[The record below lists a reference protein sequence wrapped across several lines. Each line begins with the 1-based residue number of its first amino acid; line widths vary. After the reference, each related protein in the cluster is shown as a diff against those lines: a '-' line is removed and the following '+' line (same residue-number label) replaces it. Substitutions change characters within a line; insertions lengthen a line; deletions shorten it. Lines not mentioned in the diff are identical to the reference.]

1 MSLKASQQFV
11 WKRIKDHSAFF
22 VLYPMVVLL
31 LIVLGWPFYQ
41 AFEENRLES
50 IRQTEY
56 SFLNVT
62 EHIFLK
68 EFQERI
74 GDILVL
80 SHSHALKHLVNDGR
94 SEDREAFEQSLVNF
108 ANSYLCYD
116 QVRLLDLKGRELIR
130 VNLKEDG
137 AVTVPKA
144 ELQDKS
150 HREYFKQA
158 ALLERGQVYV
168 SRMDLNIENNQ
179 IERPFKPVIRFAT
192 PVFDMEGKKA
202 GTLVLNYLA
211 GDMLGA
217 YRRALKKNSSHQG
230 MLIDSQGYWLSN
242 HDRSN
247 EWGFMLD
254 RDDLVFSSYYPKAWN
269 AISKQ
274 SEGFFTTDEG
284 LFLFET
290 ITPLALD
297 SDMLPHLLAP
307 HSLQLSDEKAQSYSW
322 KSVIFVPREVLA
334 SGGLLNVP
342 FLKVVMLASLLMLA
356 IILWIFVGWRHR
368 LHAEIEIVRKKHDD
382 LHDRYQNSP
391 TGDITFDQNWRLI
404 EANQTALDWSGYQ
417 RKQIQHVHISKFLT
431 ESSYARFV
439 SALPAFEK
447 AEGFNDKQFHF
458 KSASGGRVPL
468 SMSARLIR
476 DKEGGENYWRCTL
489 FNIVERLQ
497 LERELE
503 TQAHYDPL
511 TNVPNRRWFLD
522 LARRELSR
530 ANRQHT
536 SFCVMMMDIDHFKN
550 VNDAFGHDAGDEVL
564 KGLATRAASILRRE
578 DLFARFGGEE
588 FVALLPGSNL
598 EKAVDVAERIREY
611 IAATGIRLNTGK
623 VISVTISIGVA
634 MYRTGDSLDDLIKR
648 ADTALYEAK
657 ERGRDLVCSEDFDT
671 SGQDR
676 VPELV

>member
-1 MSLKASQQFV
+1 MTLTSTQQFV
-11 WKRIKDHSAFF
+11 RKRLKDHSGFF
-22 VLYPMVVLL
+22 ILYPLVVAVVILL
-31 LIVLGWPFYQ
+31 SWPFYQ
-41 AFEENRLES
+41 AYEEKRLEA
-50 IRQTEY
+50 IRQREF
-56 SFLNVT
+56 SFLYIT

-74 GDILVL
+74 GNILIL
-80 SHSHALKHLVNDGR
+80 SHSHSLEHYINDKG
-94 SEDREAFEQSLVNF
+94 SEDREEFEDFLVNF
-108 ANSYLCYD
+108 TNVYLSYD
-116 QVRLLDLKGRELIR
+116 QVRLLDLKGQEVIR
-130 VNLKEDG
+130 VNLADNG
-137 AVTVPKA
+137 AEVVPKA
-144 ELQDKS
+144 GLQDKS
-150 HREYFKQA
+150 QRDYFQRA
-158 ALLERGQVYV
+158 SVLEKGQVYV

-179 IERPFKPVIRFAT
+179 IERPFKPMIRFAT
-192 PVFDMEGKKA
+192 PVYDRSGNKA
-202 GTLVLNYLA
+202 GILVLNYLA
-211 GDMLGA
+211 GDMLETF
-217 YRRALKKNSSHQG
+217 RRTLRKDSTHQG

-247 EWGFMLD
+247 EWGFALG
-254 RDDLVFSSYYPKAWN
+254 REDLVFESLYPGAWG
-269 AISKQ
+269 AISSKA
-274 SEGFFTTDEG
+274 EGIVTTDEG
-284 LFLFET
+284 MFLFKT
-290 ITPLALD
+290 VAPLELD

-307 HSLQLSDEKAQSYSW
+307 SSLELDPEWIKNYSW
-322 KSVIFVPREVLA
+322 KAVIFVPHEVLV
-334 SGGLLNVP
+334 SGGLLSAP
-342 FLKVVMLASLLMLA
+342 LIKVVMFVSLLMLA
-356 IILWIFVGWRHR
+356 FILWLFLGWRYR
-368 LHAEIEIVRKKHDD
+368 LHAEIETVQKKHDD

-391 TGDITFDQNWRLI
+391 TGDITFDKNWRLV
-404 EANQTALDWSGYQ
+404 EVNQTALDWSGYQ
-417 RKQIQHVHISKFLT
+417 EEDVVHKHISAFLT
-431 ESSYARFV
+431 DSSFSNFV
-439 SALPAFEK
+439 AAMPAFEK
-447 AEGFNDKQFHF
+447 AKGFNDKQFTF
-458 KSASGGRVPL
+458 KSAAGNSIPL
-468 SMSARLIR
+468 SVSAKLVA
-476 DKEGGENYWRCTL
+476 DGTTGEFQWRCTF